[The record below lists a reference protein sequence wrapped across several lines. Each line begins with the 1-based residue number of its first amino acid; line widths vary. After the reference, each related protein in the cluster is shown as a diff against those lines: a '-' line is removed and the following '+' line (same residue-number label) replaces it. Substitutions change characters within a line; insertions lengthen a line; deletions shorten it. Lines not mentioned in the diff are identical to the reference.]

1 MKRELS
7 ISLSPQ
13 LRLDGAV
20 SSKSVSES
28 PMPITPR
35 SVSPVI
41 KLSASPERPRRLRRI
56 VEVVVPPV
64 PHWLRSADD
73 TRLASLRKEQSASIK
88 PDEDV
93 TLPSRGNEKADPIV
107 VEQVD
112 EAEVAALM
120 AKIKNTKVKKEKG
133 KKELP
138 CLPDDTVYAI
148 IKQMG
153 LLQCAVTLED
163 LSLLHTPVNRK
174 FLSDV
179 YGGGQQLTFPEPRK
193 EKVAEHGITAFMCL
207 NLAYNP
213 LAAQMPGA
221 PGLFFGCTR
230 MENKGWKD
238 KRDRRV
244 YKCINRIG
252 ANQWLYLGDYELVS
266 GRELT
271 SDEWRSQPRI
281 CRRTWAT
288 GLATTEWGR
297 FTRAYIRLRRNLTD
311 DEQVSPEAIEEL
323 EKKMKT
329 QPRLEDVTADEI
341 ERAFAVGHMLI
352 SVSEMQCVY
361 YDENFQRELVE
372 KFRTWVPPSPKK
384 KGEAGGKRKRNS
396 KDEGGARRKRATKKP
411 KPESD
416 MEEAQSARDLPPKN
430 VRPRRTAPEVPES
443 DIESE
448 TDDEAMDIDDL
459 SAIRDDEEGG
469 EAAPLK
475 VYAAR
480 GTRSRPA
487 KEVKYF

>member
-35 SVSPVI
+35 SGSPVI

-73 TRLASLRKEQSASIK
+73 TRLASLRKGQSASIK
-88 PDEDV
+88 PVPEAIGPLKDEYV
-93 TLPSRGNEKADPIV
+93 ILPSRGNDKADPIA

-112 EAEVAALM
+112 EAE
-120 AKIKNTKVKKEKG
+120 TKVKKEKG

-163 LSLLHTPVNRK
+163 LSLLHTPVSRK

-179 YGGGQQLTFPEPRK
+179 YGGGQRDTFPEPRK

-207 NLAYNP
+207 NLAYDP

-221 PGLFFGCTR
+221 PGLFFSCTR
-230 MENKGWKD
+230 MENKGRKH
-238 KRDRRV
+238 KRSERV
-244 YKCINRIG
+244 YPCINRID
-252 ANQWLYLGDYELVS
+252 ANQWLYLGDYELID
-266 GRELT
+266 GRVLT
-271 SDEWRSQPRI
+271 LDEWRSQPRI
-281 CRRTWAT
+281 
-288 GLATTEWGR
+288 
-297 FTRAYIRLRRNLTD
+297 
-311 DEQVSPEAIEEL
+311 PIEEL
-323 EKKMKT
+323 EKKMKM
-329 QPRLEDVTADEI
+329 QPRLNDVTADEI
-341 ERAFAVGHMLI
+341 EHAFAVGHMLI
-352 SVSEMQCVY
+352 SVSGMQCVY

-384 KGEAGGKRKRNS
+384 KGEAGAKRKRNS
-396 KDEGGARRKRATKKP
+396 KGEGDARQKKAAKKP
-411 KPESD
+411 KSESD
-416 MEEAQSARDLPPKN
+416 LEEARSAPDLPPRN
-430 VRPRRTAPEVPES
+430 VRPRRAVPEVPES
-443 DIESE
+443 DVESE

-459 SAIRDDEEGG
+459 SAIRDDEEDS
-469 EAAPLK
+469 EAVPLN
-475 VYAAR
+475 VYVAK

-487 KEVKYF
+487 KDG